1 MIGESVCFE
10 AAVTG
15 RPTPQVEWNCN
26 GLSIDEDYQENVD
39 RNKYRITM
47 PPTTIRDRGTY
58 TLTITAQNDDGRDT
72 KDIILTVRG
81 NYGYMLLVSL
91 SYLLLTVAPPPT
103 YTGFDL

>member
-1 MIGESVCFE
+1 MVGESVCFE

-15 RPTPQVEWNCN
+15 KPTPQVEWNCN
-26 GLSIDEDYQENVD
+26 GLSIDEDYLENVEG
-39 RNKYRITM
+39 NKYRISM
-47 PPTTIRDRGTY
+47 QTTAINNRGKY
-58 TLTITAQNDDGRDT
+58 TLTISAKNDDGRDT